1 MTRLAEVDPE
11 HALKTYRYLR
21 IGMAGAVALI
31 GVSVAWEVV
40 RAFLAEGWC
49 MQTSLSAYY
58 YTPVRAIF
66 VGALMAIGLALIV
79 IKDRPVQDTAL
90 NVAGML
96 APVVALVP
104 TTKIGG
110 CWSIVPDPDPLVKGE
125 LAEWVL
131 RNIEN
136 NFFALAVAG
145 VVGLLVAISLAV
157 RDKRAGR
164 TTEQTD
170 RNMRISARISGAILL
185 IFVVLMLI
193 WDDFNIY
200 AHHAAAIS
208 MFVALNVAVIATARW
223 EKSERKLFRLRYK
236 HWYVALAWLMSAGG
250 LVVWGLAALTMA
262 HHVLVIEAWEIVMF
276 AAFWLVQTV
285 DNWHEELGP
294 ASAPASPS
302 PT

>member
-1 MTRLAEVDPE
+1 MTQPAEVDPE

-31 GVSVAWEVV
+31 GISVAWEAV
-40 RAFLAEGWC
+40 RAFFAEGWC

-79 IKDRPVQDTAL
+79 IKDRPVEDTAL

-110 CWSIVPDPDPLVKGE
+110 CWSIEPDPDPLVKGE
-125 LAEWVL
+125 LAQWVV

-136 NFFALAVAG
+136 NFAALAVAG
-145 VVGLLVAISLAV
+145 VIGLVVAIALAV
-157 RDKRAGR
+157 RDKRARR

-185 IFVVLMLI
+185 IFVVLMI
-193 WDDFNIY
+193 RWEYFKIF
-200 AHHAAAIS
+200 AHHLAAGS

-223 EKSERKLFRLRYK
+223 ENSERKLFGWRYR
-236 HWYVALAWLMSAGG
+236 HWYRALAWLMSVGG
-250 LVVWGLAALTMA
+250 LVVWGLAALTTA

-285 DNWHEELGP
+285 DNWHEQLGSSG
-294 ASAPASPS
+294 ATSSP
-302 PT
+302 PP